1 MPLEVEVVSQ
11 VRRLYHTD
19 HATMVII
26 PGSEGV
32 MGVLPNH
39 TPLLTT
45 LSFGELRI
53 VEGED
58 VVSFVVYGGVVEVRP
73 HKVTVLADDAEV
85 RPRTGY
91 GRDRSGARAGARV
104 DGASAHRRTARRDR
118 AGTPPRRDRRESAVA
133 RVDEPPWSTD
143 PLAGQNNDD
152 LTHCGIVWMRGD

>member
-32 MGVLPNH
+32 LGVLPNH

-45 LSFGELRI
+45 LAFGELRI
-53 VEGED
+53 VEGSD

-73 HKVTVLADDAEV
+73 NKVTVLADDAESVHELDMEQIELARSRARDLMEQAPTSDQRAEIAQELRRAEIAAKV
-85 RPRTGY
+85 RSRALSRPGQRI
-91 GRDRSGARAGARV
+91 RSI
-104 DGASAHRRTARRDR
+104 
-118 AGTPPRRDRRESAVA
+118 E
-133 RVDEPPWSTD
+133 DE
-143 PLAGQNNDD
+143 
-152 LTHCGIVWMRGD
+152 